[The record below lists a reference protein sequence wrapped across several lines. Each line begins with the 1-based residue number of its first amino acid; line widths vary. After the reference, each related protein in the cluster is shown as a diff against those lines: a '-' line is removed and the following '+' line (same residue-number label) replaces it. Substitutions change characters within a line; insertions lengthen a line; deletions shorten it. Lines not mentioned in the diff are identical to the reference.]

1 MNIEI
6 SQRIE
11 GAKRVKG
18 LAVIID
24 VFRAFST
31 ACYVIGGGAK
41 KIIPVGDIEVAYQL
55 KKENP
60 NFILMGERKGYI
72 QPGFDFGNSPF
83 QIRKFNFSGKTVVHT
98 TSAGTQ
104 GIANAKNAEEILTG
118 SFVNVGAI
126 IDYIKSKNPEN
137 VSLVCTGTANETIL
151 DEDAVCAHYIKNA
164 LLGKPDDFMKIVDH
178 LKTEGFA
185 EYFFD
190 PKRESHPVEDFD
202 LCMALDR
209 FNFILRVELYKDDL
223 VYLKKI
229 EPKEFAVK
237 DQNC

>member
-11 GAKRVKG
+11 GAKRAKG
-18 LAVIID
+18 LTVVID

-31 ACYVIGGGAK
+31 ACYVIGRGAE
-41 KIIPVGDIEVAYQL
+41 KIIPVGDIEVAYRL

-60 NFILMGERKGYI
+60 SFVLMGERKGQI

-83 QIRKFNFSGKTVVHT
+83 QISDLDFSGKTVVHT

-104 GIANAKNAEEILTG
+104 GIANAKNAGEILTG
-118 SFVNVGAI
+118 SFVNAGAI
-126 IDYIKSKNPEN
+126 IDYIRSKNPEN
-137 VSLVCTGTANETIL
+137 ISLVCTGTANETIL

-185 EYFFD
+185 KHFFD
-190 PKRESHPVEDFD
+190 PKRKSHPAEDFD
-202 LCMALDR
+202 LCMTLDK
-209 FNFILRVELYKDDL
+209 FEFILKAEPYKDNL

-229 EPKEFAVK
+229 ELKEFAAK
-237 DQNC
+237 

>member
-11 GAKRVKG
+11 GAKQAKG
-18 LAVIID
+18 LVVIID

-31 ACYVIGGGAK
+31 ACYIINGGAK
-41 KIIPVGDIEVAYQL
+41 KIIPIGDIEIAYQL

-60 NFILMGERKGYI
+60 NFILIGESNGYI

-83 QIRKFNFSGKTVVHT
+83 QIRNFDFSGKTVVYT
-98 TSAGTQ
+98 TSTGTQ

-118 SFVNVGAI
+118 SFVNTGAI

-137 VSLVCTGTANETIL
+137 VSLICTGTANETIL
-151 DEDAVCAHYIKNA
+151 DEDAVCARYIKNA
-164 LLGKPDDFMKIVDH
+164 LIGKPDDFMKIIDH
-178 LKTEGFA
+178 LKTKGFA
-185 EYFFD
+185 NPFFD

-202 LCMALDR
+202 LCMTLDK
-209 FNFILRVELYKDDL
+209 FNFVLKVEPYKDNL
-223 VYLKKI
+223 VYLRKI
-229 EPKEFAVK
+229 ESKGFVAKE
-237 DQNC
+237 